1 MHIRQLKSGT
11 WRVIVQVHGVKR
23 SGTAATRSAAERL
36 GAQMILDAG
45 GTPSA
50 TNTTVGELLDIH
62 LDEHPYQ
69 PTTLADLKRVAAALP
84 PKFRARKITDVEPV
98 VIDGLYRQL
107 TREGW
112 SPHRIMRIHAL
123 LGVAFKGAKRRGWV
137 HNVPTRDAYVPTP
150 APREDTT
157 PEIAVVQQLLAA
169 ASGPFRLFLWL
180 AATAGARRGE
190 LCALR
195 WEDIDTTRGELRIRR
210 AASYTSASGR
220 HIGDVK
226 TGAKGRRNIPLD
238 VETLEQ
244 LVAHRAEQR
253 ANAPAGVGDTPWIFT
268 VDYVNGW
275 LPNYAT
281 QQFIELRDRLG
292 LDTVRLH
299 DIRHFVASS
308 LVGGIT
314 DPRTAADQLGHAK
327 TSMTLDRYSRPI
339 DSRRREATDELR
351 RLLRG

>member
-23 SGTAATRSAAERL
+23 SGTAPTRSAAERL
-36 GAQMILDAG
+36 GAQIVLDSG

-62 LDEHPYQ
+62 LAEHPYQ

-84 PKFRARKITDVEPV
+84 AKFLTRKITTVEPV

-112 SPHRIMRIHAL
+112 SPHRVMRIHAL
-123 LGVAFKGAKRRGWV
+123 LGVAFKGAKRRGWI
-137 HNVPTRDAYVPTP
+137 HNVPTRDAYVPT
-150 APREDTT
+150 ATPRDDTT
-157 PEIAVVQQLLAA
+157 PEVADVQRLLAA
-169 ASGPFRLFLWL
+169 APGGFRLFLWL

-190 LCALR
+190 ICALK
-195 WEDIDTTRGELRIRR
+195 WEDVDLTRAELRIRR
-210 AASYTSASGR
+210 AASYTAASGL

-244 LVAHRAEQR
+244 LAEHRAEQR
-253 ANAPAGVGDTPWIFT
+253 SSAPVGMDSPWIFT
-268 VDYVNGW
+268 RDYVSCW
-275 LPNYAT
+275 LPNHAT
-281 QQFIELRDRLG
+281 AQFIDLRDRLG
-292 LDTVRLH
+292 LHTVRLH

-351 RLLRG
+351 RLLRA